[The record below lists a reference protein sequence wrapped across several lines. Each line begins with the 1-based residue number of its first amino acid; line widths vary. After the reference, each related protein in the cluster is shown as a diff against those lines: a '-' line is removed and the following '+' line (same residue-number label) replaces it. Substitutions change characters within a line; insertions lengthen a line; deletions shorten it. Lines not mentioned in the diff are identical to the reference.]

1 MYNFK
6 NSVTKIMGDLAM
18 QRGLVDCSFLAN
30 KNLSDTEYHS
40 AFVVSADSIG
50 YKFGADGD
58 PRPERIVMS
67 FFAATAAYLSKVKV
81 SKTDEASALVLT
93 DLAGNF
99 KFAGIVEFHDSE
111 DSENGNWTFVMTF
124 NQDDLKSL
132 EKKKK
137 VNKYLYGG
145 EDFHHLLNKVAWD
158 VGGIEFVYES
168 YMYDACTLVIDTLL
182 QILDTEAKSGEVV
195 EIQMPGYFTASV
207 SVEGDEKIFAI
218 TPEGQLKEII
228 KDDVK
233 LEK

>member
-1 MYNFK
+1 MYSK
-6 NSVTKIMGDLAM
+6 NKLNKVMRALALK
-18 QRGLVDCSFLAN
+18 RGLVEGIFSAN
-30 KNLSDTEYHS
+30 KDLSNTEYHS

-50 YKFGADGD
+50 YKFGQDDD
-58 PRPERIVMS
+58 PRPERITMS
-67 FFAATAAYLSKVKV
+67 FFAATAAYLAKVKV
-81 SKTDEASALVLT
+81 TKTDEASALVLT

-99 KFAGIVEFHDSE
+99 KFAAIIEYHD
-111 DSENGNWTFVMTF
+111 DNDVENGNWSFVMTF
-124 NQDDLKSL
+124 NQDDLKAL

-137 VNKYLYGG
+137 VNKHLYGG

-158 VGGIEFVYES
+158 VGSIEFVYES

-182 QILDTEAKSGEVV
+182 QILDSEAKVGEIV

-207 SVEGDEKIFAI
+207 AVEGDEKVFAI

-228 KDDVK
+228 KNDVM